1 MNRSCKFLSAGIAA
15 LSIWSYVIYFSYGHT
30 LEIQTE
36 SLYLQSVTEAR
47 IAFEKDL
54 AYRLWNARLG
64 GVYAEESDQVRPN
77 PYLDIPNRDLA
88 MPSGPKLTMVNPAY
102 MTRMVHELMA
112 EGTGLKGHITSLN
125 PIRPQNA
132 PAEWEAEALRS
143 FGDGVK
149 EVHFLDSEKGG
160 SVLRFMRPM
169 LVEQPCLKCH
179 AKQGYRL
186 GDIRGGISVTVPM
199 EPFDR
204 TLAIFTS
211 HERNLHILIWALGVG
226 FLVLV
231 LAAVCY
237 LDRRRRSSEDA
248 VRRSEE
254 RYRSIVE
261 EQVDLVSRFAPDG
274 TFLYVNQGYCHFFE
288 KCREAMVGA
297 KWHTIVDEN
306 DLSWIQEKLAGLNP
320 QSPIVTIENRIV
332 NSKGDT
338 RWVQFSN
345 RAFFDEA
352 GTIVE
357 IQSVGRDITERK
369 LSEEALQKSE
379 ARLHKAQQISN
390 AGSWEYDIRL
400 NKIWGS
406 EEAITIYGMAPRS
419 SHFIP
424 IEEIEACIPEHK
436 RVHRALVDLI
446 DSGKPYDLEFEIR
459 PADNSPPK
467 VIISKAELEKD
478 PSGKPLRVC
487 GVIQDVT
494 NRKRA
499 EQALQEAMLQ
509 AEAASRAKSEFLAN
523 MSHEIRTP
531 LNGVMGMLQLIEESQ
546 LDDEQRE
553 YAKNALTAAK
563 RLTRLLSDI
572 LDLSKIEAG
581 RLSLCVS
588 QFDLRTVEQSIMD
601 LFAVA
606 AREKGL
612 ELSFA
617 IDAKLP
623 AALIGDEARL
633 LQILFNLIG
642 NSIKFTDHGKI
653 AVGISPLP
661 FTENAPCRILFT
673 ISDTGIG
680 ISDEHAKAIFEPFVQ
695 GENAYVRSYQ
705 GAGLG
710 LSIVRRLVALMGG
723 ELALESTP
731 GHGATFYLSLPFSL
745 PAEMTPGQTEIAG
758 GRDPAPGSF
767 RILVVEDDALSKL
780 AIVRLLERHGH
791 AALAANDGQEALQR
805 LREQDFDIILMDVQ
819 MPVMDGLKATM
830 AIRTL
835 PEFKEKSTIPIIAM
849 TAYAMAGDREK
860 LLAAGMDSYIS
871 KPVDMEILKEVMA
884 MVMKKPPTLA

>member
-1 MNRSCKFLSAGIAA
+1 MF
-15 LSIWSYVIYFSYGHT
+15 V
-30 LEIQTE
+30 
-36 SLYLQSVTEAR
+36 
-47 IAFEKDL
+47 EK
-54 AYRLWNARLG
+54 
-64 GVYAEESDQVRPN
+64 
-77 PYLDIPNRDLA
+77 
-88 MPSGPKLTMVNPAY
+88 
-102 MTRMVHELMA
+102 
-112 EGTGLKGHITSLN
+112 
-125 PIRPQNA
+125 
-132 PAEWEAEALRS
+132 
-143 FGDGVK
+143 
-149 EVHFLDSEKGG
+149 
-160 SVLRFMRPM
+160 
-169 LVEQPCLKCH
+169 PCLKCH
-179 AKQGYRL
+179 AKQGYHL

-204 TLAIFTS
+204 TFAVFS
-211 HERNLHILIWALGVG
+211 SKEQNLHVMIWAFGVG
-226 FLVLV
+226 FLVIV

-237 LDRRRRSSEDA
+237 LDRRRRSSEVA

-274 TFLYVNQGYCHFFE
+274 TFVYVNQGYCHFFE
-288 KCREAMVGA
+288 KSREVLVGA
-297 KWHTIVDEN
+297 KWRTIVQEN
-306 DLSWIQEKLAGLNP
+306 DTPWIQEKLSRLSP
-320 QSPIVTIENRIV
+320 HSPIVTIENRIV
-332 NSKGDT
+332 NSKGEV

-345 RAFFDEA
+345 RAFFDDA
-352 GTIVE
+352 GTLVE

-379 ARLHKAQQISN
+379 ARLHKALQISN

-400 NKIWGS
+400 NRIWGS
-406 EEAITIYGMAPRS
+406 EEAIAMYGMAPRS
-419 SHFIP
+419 SNFIP
-424 IEEIEACIPEHK
+424 LEEIEACIPEHT
-436 RVHRALVDLI
+436 RVHTALVDLI

-467 VIISKAELEKD
+467 VILSKAELEKD
-478 PSGKPLRVC
+478 QNGTPLRVC

-499 EQALQEAMLQ
+499 EKALQEAKSQ
-509 AEAASRAKSEFLAN
+509 AEAASRTKSEFLAN

-531 LNGVMGMLQLIEESQ
+531 LNGVMGMLQLIEATH
-546 LDDEQRE
+546 LDEEQRE
-553 YAKNALTAAK
+553 YAHHALTAAK

-572 LDLSKIEAG
+572 LDLSKIEVG
-581 RLSLCVS
+581 KLSLQVS

-612 ELSFA
+612 GLTFA
-617 IDAKLP
+617 IDGKTP
-623 AALIGDEARL
+623 ATLIGDEARL

-642 NSIKFTDHGKI
+642 NSIKFTDHGDI

-661 FTENAPCRILFT
+661 FTGKASCRILFT

-680 ISDEHAKAIFEPFVQ
+680 ISEEHAQAIFEPFVQ

-710 LSIVRRLVALMGG
+710 LSIVRRLVTLMGG

-731 GHGATFYLSLPFSL
+731 GQGATFYLSMPFSL
-745 PAEMTPGQTEIAG
+745 PAEITPEKTEIVG
-758 GRDPAPGSF
+758 DRDPAPGSF

-791 AALAANDGQEALQR
+791 AATAANDGQEALQR

-819 MPVMDGLKATM
+819 MPVMDGLKATK
-830 AIRTL
+830 AIRTA
-835 PEFKEKSTIPIIAM
+835 PEFKGKSTIPIIAM
-849 TAYAMAGDREK
+849 TAYAMAGDKEK
-860 LLAAGMDSYIS
+860 FLAVGMNTYIS
-871 KPVDMEILKEVMA
+871 KPVDMEHLRIVMD
-884 MVMKKPPTLA
+884 MVMEKKIFQA

>member
-1 MNRSCKFLSAGIAA
+1 
-15 LSIWSYVIYFSYGHT
+15 
-30 LEIQTE
+30 
-36 SLYLQSVTEAR
+36 
-47 IAFEKDL
+47 
-54 AYRLWNARLG
+54 
-64 GVYAEESDQVRPN
+64 
-77 PYLDIPNRDLA
+77 
-88 MPSGPKLTMVNPAY
+88 MPSGQKLTMVNPAY

-112 EGTGLKGHITSLN
+112 EGTGLTGHITSLT

-132 PAEWEAEALRS
+132 PAEWEAKALQS
-143 FGDGVK
+143 FHNGVK
-149 EVHFLDSEKGG
+149 ELHFLDSEKEEP
-160 SVLRFMRPM
+160 VLRFMRPM
-169 LVEQPCLKCH
+169 LVEKPCLKCH
-179 AKQGYRL
+179 AQQGYHL

-204 TLAIFTS
+204 TLAVFSS
-211 HERNLHILIWALGVG
+211 HERNLHVLIWAFGVG
-226 FLVLV
+226 FLVIV

-237 LDRRRRSSEDA
+237 LDRRRRSSEVA

-254 RYRSIVE
+254 RYRSMVE

-274 TFLYVNQGYCHFFE
+274 TFVYVNQGYCHFFE
-288 KCREAMVGA
+288 KSREALVGA
-297 KWHTIVDEN
+297 TWRTIVQEN
-306 DLSWIQEKLAGLNP
+306 DIPWIQEKLSRLSP
-320 QSPIVTIENRIV
+320 HSPIVTIENRIV
-332 NSKGDT
+332 NSKGEV

-352 GTIVE
+352 GALME

-400 NKIWGS
+400 NSIWGS
-406 EEAITIYGMAPRS
+406 EEALRIFGMAPRRS
-419 SHFIP
+419 PFLP

-436 RVHRALVDLI
+436 RVHKALADLI

-459 PADNSPPK
+459 PADNTPPK

-478 PSGKPLRVC
+478 QNGNPLRVC

-499 EQALQEAMLQ
+499 EEALQEAKSQ
-509 AEAASRAKSEFLAN
+509 AEAASRTKSEFLAN

-531 LNGVMGMLQLIEESQ
+531 LNGVMGMLQLLEETP
-546 LDDEQRE
+546 LDDEQRD

-581 RLSLCVS
+581 KLSLRVS
-588 QFDLRTVEQSIMD
+588 KFDLRTVEQSIMD

-612 ELSFA
+612 GLTFT
-617 IDAKLP
+617 IDGKTP

-633 LQILFNLIG
+633 LQVLFNLIG
-642 NSIKFTDHGKI
+642 NSIKFTEHGDI
-653 AVGISPLP
+653 AVGISLLP
-661 FTENAPCRILFT
+661 FMGNASCRILFT

-723 ELALESTP
+723 ELALESMP
-731 GHGATFYLSLPFSL
+731 GQGATFYLSLPFSL
-745 PAEMTPGQTEIAG
+745 PAEMAPGQTEIVG
-758 GRDPAPGSF
+758 DRDPAAGSF
-767 RILVVEDDALSKL
+767 RILVVEDDDLSRL
-780 AIVRLLERHGH
+780 SIVRLLQMHGH
-791 AALAANDGQEALQR
+791 TAIAANDGQEALQR

-819 MPVMDGLKATM
+819 MPVMDGVKATN
-830 AIRTL
+830 AIRTA
-835 PEFKEKSTIPIIAM
+835 PEFKKKSTMPIIAM

-860 LLAAGMDSYIS
+860 LLAAGMDSYIA
-871 KPVDMEILKEVMA
+871 KPVDMEILKKIMA
-884 MVMKKPPTLA
+884 MVMEKPPTQA